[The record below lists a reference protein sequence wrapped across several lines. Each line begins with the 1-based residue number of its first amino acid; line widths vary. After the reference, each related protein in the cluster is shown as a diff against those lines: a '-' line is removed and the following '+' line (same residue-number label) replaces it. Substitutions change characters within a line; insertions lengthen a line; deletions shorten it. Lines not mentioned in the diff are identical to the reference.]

1 MRRRRLLRVP
11 SPSRDERGTSLV
23 LALAFITLFGVG
35 AGVLAQFGA
44 VSFQTVKSV
53 RDQRAAVYAA
63 QGAVDTAID
72 FVRGNSSL
80 GTNGGSCPTLSFPA
94 AAGHAINATCAG
106 QAPAGGGG
114 GSGASFPSQALLT
127 MATGSEDGI
136 TVGSTLPGNVKIGG
150 PVFSNSGINANSIFN
165 QGGIDSGNYP
175 LIARGSCQ
183 GNITGKDAQ
192 CDVGPGGH
200 PEGND
205 PNYPSPLSV
214 IPARQNVPPCPAAT
228 NKIITF
234 SPGFYDDEAS
244 LTNLTNGGC
253 KNAVLWFQPG
263 AYYFDFDLANYGTG
277 NVWFIAD
284 PSINIVGGTPKG
296 WSTTSATRPVIP
308 SPGACK
314 VDTDPAP
321 NTGVQFVWGG
331 DSQWLFAA
339 GNTEL
344 CASPDGNGRELVLY
358 GQKTGNATP
367 TTTTY
372 KPTAFT
378 PTAGWAS
385 PLSPSNA
392 LNAIDNVVTTANLSG
407 AGKTASMTFNGYGT
421 NAIPAGSVIT
431 SVQLRVAHRE
441 SSPTS
446 VNTLTATVNGNGAN
460 CSIPITARTT
470 LGTDPL
476 YNVSCITTAAQLS
489 TLNVVYAGKLN
500 SSGSPAS
507 ALDLDGLEVV
517 VNYTAPALRA
527 QSGCI
532 LLPGGILGGNGACS
546 FVALTSIFGGGF
558 YLNGTVYAPLARL
571 DLELTFATKVQ
582 ATRGIIVRAI
592 ALYDPPSISTI
603 STNISVPPS
612 VRSVVFIGQVDGVR
626 RVRAVVNYTDTPTA
640 GSQAVVSNWAVS
652 R

>member
-94 AAGHAINATCAG
+94 AAGHTINATCAG
-106 QAPAGGGG
+106 QAVSGG
-114 GSGASFPSQALLT
+114 GSVASFPSQALLT
-127 MATGSEDGI
+127 TGTGSSEPGI
-136 TVGSTLPGNVKIGG
+136 SVGSFFQQGTVHIGG
-150 PVFSNSGINANSIFN
+150 PVFSNSSISAN
-165 QGGIDSGNYP
+165 QWAGNGSLDTGTYP
-175 LIARGSCQ
+175 VTARGACSGTVT
-183 GNITGKDAQ
+183 GNPVTCNA
-192 CDVGPGGH
+192 GPTGH

-214 IPARQNVPPCPAAT
+214 VPARQNVPACPTAA
-228 NKIITF
+228 NKIVTF
-234 SPGFYDDEAS
+234 TPGYYDDEAS
-244 LTNLTNGGC
+244 LTALTDGHC
-253 KNAVLWFQPG
+253 QNAVLWFQPG

-277 NVWFIAD
+277 NLWFISD

-339 GNTEL
+339 GSTEL
-344 CASPDGNGRELVLY
+344 CASPDANGRELVLY

-446 VNTLTATVNGNGAN
+446 VNTLTATVNGNGAS

-476 YNVSCITTAAQLS
+476 YNVSCITTATQLS

-626 RVRAVVNYTDTPTA
+626 RVRAVVNYTDTPA
-640 GSQAVVSNWAVS
+640 VGSQAVVSNWAVS